1 MKSTMLKIKILAVMA
16 IISFSFTSCSDD
28 GDEGAMSFL
37 EKHGDTVYKFFEPTT
52 QSTIYGQIN
61 DSETNP
67 FELWAS
73 LFDVCYIH
81 QSLEDL
87 GSPEVLESSEDR
99 IVFRVDESATE
110 YSILTLTV
118 LGNVLTFESEYYE
131 DGVLEEDDIFVLQ
144 ETDDNID
151 NLELCDDI

>member
-1 MKSTMLKIKILAVMA
+1 MLKVKILALMA
-16 IISFSFTSCSDD
+16 VISFSFASCSDD
-28 GDEGAMSFL
+28 GDDGAMSFL

-52 QSTIYGQIN
+52 VTTIYGQIN
-61 DSETNP
+61 DSESNP

-87 GSPEVLESSEDR
+87 GAPEILESSEDK
-99 IVFRVDESATE
+99 IVFRVDESDTE
-110 YSILTLTV
+110 YNILTLTV
-118 LGNVLTFESEYYE
+118 RGSVLTFESEYYE

-144 ETDDNID
+144 ETDDNIND
-151 NLELCDDI
+151 LEICDDF